1 MSKGSVK
8 KSCGAYHWLNGKHKE
23 IVVAELDFLN
33 ILVNIIL
40 KSAHG
45 APGGLQEREDGEP
58 GPGAAGQEAPPQ
70 EDPPAGENSVSHTED
85 CMSRPSDA

>member
-1 MSKGSVK
+1 M
-8 KSCGAYHWLNGKHKE
+8 
-23 IVVAELDFLN
+23 AELDFLY

-85 CMSRPSDA
+85 CMSRPSDAFRVPRDSLPTITVRIEKSSFFIIY

>member
-1 MSKGSVK
+1 M
-8 KSCGAYHWLNGKHKE
+8 
-23 IVVAELDFLN
+23 AELDFLY

>member
-1 MSKGSVK
+1 MKQTEKKK
-8 KSCGAYHWLNGKHKE
+8 KSCSAYHWLYGKHKE
-23 IVVAELDFLN
+23 SVVAELDFLY
-33 ILVNIIL
+33 ILVNINL
-40 KSAHG
+40 KPAHG
-45 APGGLQEREDGEP
+45 APGLQEREDGEP

>member
-1 MSKGSVK
+1 M
-8 KSCGAYHWLNGKHKE
+8 
-23 IVVAELDFLN
+23 AELDFLY

-40 KSAHG
+40 KSAHGAPG